1 MTVNEI
7 VASFLSKGKYLA
19 RILVSCN
26 TVPTVKVKNREGTEE
41 AQHRTKIHMLRL

>member
-26 TVPTVKVKNREGTEE
+26 TVPTTYSKS
-41 AQHRTKIHMLRL
+41 